1 MTHMLLDR
9 VRQDLKA
16 NVDAKTQASAQHYFK
31 ETITAYGVS
40 IPRVNA
46 ISKAYQTEVK
56 LLSKAEVWVLC
67 ETLWQ
72 SGILEESFVACNWSY
87 ALEDRFEPSDFV
99 VFERWVQ
106 LYVSNWASCDTL
118 CNHTIGALV
127 ERYPVFLENLKTWTA
142 SENRWMRRASAVSLI
157 IQARKGLFLNDV
169 FDLAERLLTDAD
181 DLVQKGYGWL
191 LKAASEAHQDAVFQF
206 VMAHKASMPRTAL
219 RYAIEKMPPTLKA
232 EAMKK

>member
-16 NVDAKTQASAQHYFK
+16 NVDAKTQATSQHFFK
-31 ETITAYGVS
+31 EAITAYGVS
-40 IPRVNA
+40 VPRVNA

-56 LLSKAEVWVLC
+56 LLSKAEVWALC

-72 SGILEESFVACNWSY
+72 SGMLEESFVACHWSY
-87 ALEDRFEPSDFV
+87 ALSDRFEPTDFA

-106 LYVSNWASCDTL
+106 HYVSNWASCDTL
-118 CNHTIGALV
+118 CNHTMGALV

>member
-1 MTHMLLDR
+1 MTPSIIDR
-9 VRQDLKA
+9 LRQDLMA

-31 ETITAYGVS
+31 EAITAYGVTV
-40 IPRVNA
+40 PKVNA
-46 ISKAYQTEVK
+46 ISKTYFGEVK
-56 LLSKAEVWVLC
+56 QLDKSVVWDLC

-72 SGILEESFVACNWSY
+72 SGILEESFVACHWSY
-87 ALEDRFEPSDFV
+87 ALSDRFEPADFA

-106 LYVSNWASCDTL
+106 QYVSNWASCDTL

-127 ERYPVFLENLKTWTA
+127 ERYPVFLENLKVWTA
-142 SENRWMRRASAVSLI
+142 SENRWVRRASVVSLI
-157 IQARKGLFLNDV
+157 IQARKGLFLSEV
-169 FDLAERLLTDAD
+169 FDLAERLLTDTD

-191 LKAASEAHQDAVFQF
+191 LKAASEAHQEAVFQF
-206 VMAHKASMPRTAL
+206 VLAHKTTMPRTAL

>member
-56 LLSKAEVWVLC
+56 LLSKAEVWALC

-72 SGILEESFVACNWSY
+72 SGILEESFVACHWSY
-87 ALEDRFEPSDFV
+87 ALSDRFEPADFA

-106 LYVSNWASCDTL
+106 HYVSNWASCDTL

-127 ERYPVFLENLKTWTA
+127 ERYPMFLVNLKAWTA
-142 SENRWMRRASAVSLI
+142 SENRWVRRASAVSLI

>member
-1 MTHMLLDR
+1 MLLDR

-16 NVDAKTQASAQHYFK
+16 NVDAKTQATSQHFFK
-31 ETITAYGVS
+31 EAITAYGVS
-40 IPRVNA
+40 VPRVNA
-46 ISKAYQTEVK
+46 VTKAYQTEVK
-56 LLSKAEVWVLC
+56 LLSKAEVWALC

-142 SENRWMRRASAVSLI
+142 SENRWMRRASVVSLI

-206 VMAHKASMPRTAL
+206 VMAHKTTMPRTAL

>member
-1 MTHMLLDR
+1 
-9 VRQDLKA
+9 
-16 NVDAKTQASAQHYFK
+16 
-31 ETITAYGVS
+31 
-40 IPRVNA
+40 
-46 ISKAYQTEVK
+46 
-56 LLSKAEVWVLC
+56 
-67 ETLWQ
+67 
-72 SGILEESFVACNWSY
+72 
-87 ALEDRFEPSDFV
+87 

-106 LYVSNWASCDTL
+106 HYVSNWASCDTL

-206 VMAHKASMPRTAL
+206 VMAHKAFMPRTAL

>member
-1 MTHMLLDR
+1 MLLDR

-31 ETITAYGVS
+31 ETIKAYGVS

-67 ETLWQ
+67 ETLWK

-169 FDLAERLLTDAD
+169 FDLAERLLTDAE

>member
-16 NVDAKTQASAQHYFK
+16 NVDAKTQATSQHFFK
-31 ETITAYGVS
+31 EAITAYGVS
-40 IPRVNA
+40 VPRVNA
-46 ISKAYQTEVK
+46 VTKAYQTEVK
-56 LLSKAEVWVLC
+56 LLSKAEVWALC

-142 SENRWMRRASAVSLI
+142 SENRWMRRASVVSLI

-206 VMAHKASMPRTAL
+206 VMAHKTTMPRTAL